1 MTGTALRRRRL
12 SPEAALL
19 IAATV
24 LYLVIST
31 WWALADDGL
40 PNTDHAKHAEIALRF
55 RDAIAGGSLAFPLT
69 EWTSYPPLVHLVGAL
84 GMLVGGRSLAA
95 ATIAENVVFLPLLA
109 LGCYGAGRVAF
120 GRRVGL
126 LAALFALA
134 TPMLMSLFHVFMLD
148 APATA
153 LAAGAVWLLLES
165 DRFSRLRPS
174 VLAGVA
180 VAAGFHVKG
189 TFVLVVAG
197 LVLAL
202 LVRGGWRNR
211 TGALA
216 FAGVALLLILPWHLA
231 HLGDLLSQTEGA
243 TDGRA
248 LVWYGSETYPSRW
261 SLANFTWY
269 GWAAVNTQLYLPLTL
284 FVAGGGLFAV
294 WRLARGRERETYLPE
309 LLAGGIVA
317 YVSISLINLD
327 DPRYTLPA
335 LVYAAVLGTWWIA
348 RVGRRAALV
357 AAAVL
362 CVLLVANTVI
372 HDAGIGDPVRIDLPG
387 AQDDPIA
394 RGSVTLVSG
403 AGYVEGAPRRDG
415 IRSELQ
421 GLLERAHRDGARRAV
436 FDLSTM
442 GPAAG
447 FNAGQLR
454 VLGRLAGLRITP
466 LDTPTLPAPEPGD
479 VLVTRLPV
487 RDAGR
492 PPCVPAGA
500 GFGIYLQDGP
510 GAAPRCPAP

>member
-1 MTGTALRRRRL
+1 MTRPALRRP
-12 SPEAALL
+12 SPEAAIL

-55 RDAIAGGSLAFPLT
+55 RDALAGGSLAFPLT
-69 EWTSYPPLVHLVGAL
+69 EWTSYPPLVHLVGAF

-95 ATIAENVVFLPLLA
+95 ATIAENVVFLPLLVV
-109 LGCYGAGRVAF
+109 GCYGAGRVAF
-120 GRRVGL
+120 DRRVGL
-126 LAALFALA
+126 FAALFALA

-153 LAAGAVWLLLES
+153 LAAVSVWLLLAS
-165 DRFSRLRPS
+165 DRFARVGPAA
-174 VLAGVA
+174 LAGVA

-211 TGALA
+211 TGFLA
-216 FAGVALLLILPWHLA
+216 FAGVALVLVLPWHLA

-248 LVWYGSETYPSRW
+248 LVWYGDETYPSRW

-269 GWAAVNTQLYLPLTL
+269 AWAAVNTQLYLPLTL
-284 FVAGGGLFAV
+284 LVAGGGGFAV
-294 WRLARGRERETYLPE
+294 WCLARGRERDTYLPE

-317 YVSISLINLD
+317 YVGISLINLD

-335 LVYAAVLGTWWIA
+335 LVYAAVLATWWVA
-348 RVGRRAALV
+348 RAGRRAAL
-357 AAAVL
+357 ATGAVL
-362 CVLLVANTVI
+362 AALLVVNTVV

-387 AQDDPIA
+387 AKDDPIA
-394 RGSVTLVSG
+394 RGSLTLVSG
-403 AGYVEGAPRRDG
+403 AGYVEGAPRTDG

-421 GLLERAHRDGARRAV
+421 GLLERARRDGARRAV
-436 FDLSTM
+436 FDLTTM
-442 GPAAG
+442 GPSAG
-447 FNAGQLR
+447 FNPGQLR

-466 LDTPTLPAPEPGD
+466 LETPALPAPEPGD
-479 VLVTRLPV
+479 VIVTRLPV

-492 PPCVPAGA
+492 PPCVASGE
-500 GFGIYLQDGP
+500 GYGIYLRATP
-510 GAAPRCPAP
+510 GGAPSCPAR